1 PALQLTAMKESDANS
16 AEVSELFNEK
26 LDSLLDQDE
35 YEDLSVISLY
45 DEGEYIQEAVDSVS
59 SALILGG
66 VCAMVVLFFFL
77 RYLNTPLIIGT
88 SIPFSVFVTFAFL
101 YFTDVSLNIMT
112 LGGLELGI
120 GMRGDNAI
128 VAIEKLYRHLSMG
141 KESLAAA
148 LEGPKEV

>member
-1 PALQLTAMKESDANS
+1 MINDLKLCDIVVVKLNIGKQTEITRAHHESALKLSAMKESDANS

-66 VCAMVVLFFFL
+66 LFAMVVLFFFL
-77 RYLNTPLIIGT
+77 RNLKTP
-88 SIPFSVFVTFAFL
+88 
-101 YFTDVSLNIMT
+101 
-112 LGGLELGI
+112 
-120 GMRGDNAI
+120 
-128 VAIEKLYRHLSMG
+128 
-141 KESLAAA
+141 
-148 LEGPKEV
+148 